1 MLLSGLFL
9 QWSTTNPLCYGAK
22 TRIRVAAF
30 RKTNLSS
37 SRRAASLGS
46 SIRCF
51 ILSGT
56 ALRGQTKT
64 LWLLFPKALCRQGC
78 RQAWL
83 FFPASQKQ
91 SPKFAQMPSSGDENG
106 EQHLK
111 GISGPSLSSGGLGG
125 HLGKSS
131 AQLAMELLANAQWGL
146 WGFHLKWGK

>member
-1 MLLSGLFL
+1 MH
-9 QWSTTNPLCYGAK
+9 WSTTNPLCYGAK

-78 RQAWL
+78 WQVWL
-83 FFPASQKQ
+83 FFYLQARNR
-91 SPKFAQMPSSGDENG
+91 AQNLPRCLQAGMKMGSSTLRESVAPVGALWARWALRKVFCSTCHG
-106 EQHLK
+106 AACK
-111 GISGPSLSSGGLGG
+111 CSVGFVGLSSEMRGSDGSG
-125 HLGKSS
+125 SV
-131 AQLAMELLANAQWGL
+131 
-146 WGFHLKWGK
+146 